1 MYDCII
7 IGGGIAGLTAGIYA
21 ARAGLSTVIIE
32 REQCGGQAVMADIVE
47 NYPGFEGHGFEL
59 VEKIQQQAENSGA
72 VIEYDEIESVDFN
85 DKIKKVNGFDKT
97 YQGKTVIIATGA
109 RHKKAGFIGEESFSG
124 MGVSYCA
131 TCDGAF
137 FKGKDVAVI
146 GGANTAVSEALYLSN
161 ICRKVY
167 IIYRGSKLRA
177 DFALIKRLE
186 NRDNIEIIYN
196 NIPVEVKGNRGVE
209 KLITNNQAINVS
221 GVFVAVGLIPVTDL
235 FLNILDLDERGYIKA
250 KHGLKTNCDGV
261 FAAGDCRVKKLRQM
275 ICAASDGAIAA
286 TEAVKAV
293 EEGEV

>member
-21 ARAGLSTVIIE
+21 ARGGLSTVIIE
-32 REQCGGQAVMADIVE
+32 SEQCGGQAVMADVVE
-47 NYPGFEGHGFEL
+47 NYPGFEGHGSEL

-72 VIEYDEIESVDFN
+72 SIEYDEIESVDFN

-109 RHKKAGFIGEESFSG
+109 KHKKAGFIGEEKFAG
-124 MGVSYCA
+124 LGVSYCA

-177 DFALIKRLE
+177 DFALVKRLK
-186 NRDNIEIIYN
+186 NRTNIEVIYDS
-196 NIPVEVKGNRGVE
+196 IPIEVTGNKNVE
-209 KLITNNQAINVS
+209 KIITNNKEINVS
-221 GVFVAVGLIPVTDL
+221 GVFVAVGLIPLTGL
-235 FLNILDLDERGYIKA
+235 FSGILELDESGYIKA
-250 KHGLKTNCDGV
+250 NHGLKTSCDGV
-261 FAAGDCRVKKLRQM
+261 FAAGDCRIKRLRQM

-286 TEAVKAV
+286 TEAVRTV
-293 EEGEV
+293 EECGV